1 MSASRVTALAASLV
15 CSVASTRCPVSDA
28 CTAICAVS
36 RSRISPIMM
45 MSGSWR
51 RIERSARAKVSSIR
65 GLTCV
70 WPTPSSAYSIG
81 SSTVI
86 MLSEPRGSR
95 DSAAY
100 SVVVL
105 PDPVGPVTST
115 MPCGSRISLSIAAI
129 VGSLM
134 PSAARSSCAESRSSS
149 RSTTRSPDPVGSVD
163 IRTST
168 CLSPSFSVIRPSCG
182 SRFSAMSRLAMILS
196 RETSAACSAR
206 GGSSTSTSTPSTR
219 KRTVE
224 RPSYG
229 SK

>member
-1 MSASRVTALAASLV
+1 MSDNRVTALAASFV
-15 CSVASTRCPVSDA
+15 CNVASTRWPVSEA

-51 RIERSARAKVSSIR
+51 RIERSARAKSSSIF

-70 WPTPSSAYSIG
+70 CPTPSSAYSIG

-86 MLSEPRGSR
+86 MLSAPRGNR

-115 MPCGSRISLSIAAI
+115 MPCGSRISRSTASRTLVPI
-129 VGSLM
+129 
-134 PSAARSSCAESRSSS
+134 PSASRSSCAASLSRS
-149 RSTTRSPDPVGSVD
+149 RSTTRSPGPVGSVE

-168 CLSPSFSVIRPSCG
+168 CLSPSFSAIRPSCG
-182 SRFSAMSRLAMILS
+182 SRFSAMSRLAMIFK
-196 RETSAACSAR
+196 RDTSAACSAR
-206 GGSSTSTSTPSTR
+206 GGSMTSCNTPSTR
-219 KRTVE
+219 KRTTE
-224 RPSYG
+224 RPS
-229 SK
+229 